1 LTPRVYANRVWQH
14 LFGEGIVTT
23 VDNFGVMGDRPSNP
37 ELLDYLAQELIRNGW
52 STKKLVREVVLSRTY
67 RLGSETT
74 AAYLEIDPANRL
86 LWRHAPRRLE
96 SEELRDSVLASS
108 GKLELTPPAGSSA
121 ASLPMIEIADDG
133 RAAYSMRDAAT
144 KSVHRS
150 VYLPLLRDIT
160 PPSLAA
166 FDPVTQT
173 LVTGHRDA
181 TTVPVQALFLLNSN
195 FIREQSLF
203 LADKLL
209 AEKGQT
215 QERLLSEAYQRV
227 LCRPPSKK
235 EEARD
240 LKFLEKYEATFKNL
254 PPAQSSV
261 AQVAKKE
268 ASHMALSGDD
278 GIDHMEEPIVEPVR
292 PKDARE
298 AAWMGFVQSLYASA
312 EFQFVR

>member
-1 LTPRVYANRVWQH
+1 VWQH
-14 LFGEGIVTT
+14 LFGEGIVIT

-37 ELLDYLAQELIRNGW
+37 ALLDYLAQQLIRDGW
-52 STKKLVREVVLSRTY
+52 STKKLVREIVLSHTY
-67 RLGSETT
+67 RLGSETS
-74 AAYLEIDPANRL
+74 APYLEIDPANRL

-96 SEELRDSVLASS
+96 AEELRDSVLASS
-108 GKLELTPPAGSSA
+108 GKLELTPPAGSPA
-121 ASLPMIEIADDG
+121 AILPMIEIADDG
-133 RAAYSMRDAAT
+133 RPAYSMRDAAT

-181 TTVPVQALFLLNSN
+181 TTVPVQALFMLNSN
-195 FIREQSLF
+195 FVREQSLV

-215 QERLLSEAYQRV
+215 QEHLLSEAYQLV
-227 LCRPPSKK
+227 LCRPPSK
-235 EEARD
+235 EEESRD
-240 LKFLEKYEATFKNL
+240 LSFLEKYEATFKNL
-254 PPAQSSV
+254 PPHSS
-261 AQVAKKE
+261 ATQIAKKE
-268 ASHMALSGDD
+268 SPHMVLAGDD
-278 GIDHMEEPIVEPVR
+278 GIDHMEEPIVVPVQ
-292 PKDARE
+292 PKEAKE